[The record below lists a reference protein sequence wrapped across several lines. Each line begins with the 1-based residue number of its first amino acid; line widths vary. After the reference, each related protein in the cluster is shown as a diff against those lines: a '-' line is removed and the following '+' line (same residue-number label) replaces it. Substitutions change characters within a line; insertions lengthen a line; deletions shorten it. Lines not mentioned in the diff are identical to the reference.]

1 MTASAMTNRFHT
13 DGYKEARSAALKKEL
28 RSMVEWLHTRIN
40 ADHDELT
47 TITMLKRKLER
58 CEERVRI
65 AGYNFLVKE
74 NETL

>member
-1 MTASAMTNRFHT
+1 
-13 DGYKEARSAALKKEL
+13 
-28 RSMVEWLHTRIN
+28 MVEWLHTRIN

>member
-13 DGYKEARSAALKKEL
+13 DGYKEARSEALKKEMSSIADWL
-28 RSMVEWLHTRIN
+28 RTRII

-47 TITMLKRKLER
+47 TITMLKRKVER